1 MKELAEVLRKN
12 KAIYLGGKA
21 NSHHNIDA
29 RKYLAEEGFAVFPD
43 EYFSL
48 VKHVNGI
55 RDDFATIYAIL
66 PEDDGTGFADAVL
79 VNVEMVRPDRDTVAV
94 LGETNFDYFVYDT
107 KAKQYQL
114 RDRESDDIVNRF
126 SDLSSAIKRIFNL

>member
-12 KAIYLGGKA
+12 KRIFLGGKA
-21 NSHHNIDA
+21 NPRHNIDA
-29 RKYLAEEGFAVFPD
+29 RKYLADEGFAVFPD

-48 VKHVNGI
+48 VKYVNGI
-55 RDDFATIYAIL
+55 RDDAATVYAIL

-79 VNVEMVRPDRDTVAV
+79 VNNSLERADRATVAV
-94 LGETNFDYFVYDT
+94 LGETDFDYFVYDT

-114 RDRESDDIVNRF
+114 RDRESDDVVYRF
-126 SDLSSAIKRIFNL
+126 PDISSAIKRIFNL